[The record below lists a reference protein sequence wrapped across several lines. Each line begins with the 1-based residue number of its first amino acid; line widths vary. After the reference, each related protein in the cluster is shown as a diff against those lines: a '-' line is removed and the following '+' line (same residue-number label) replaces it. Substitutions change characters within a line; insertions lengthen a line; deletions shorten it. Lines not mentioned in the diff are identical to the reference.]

1 MRRRGFIKMTL
12 AAESFADQD
21 REFGGSTVDEGNLA
35 APQKP
40 NTLGFPAFSDPKW
53 C

>member
-1 MRRRGFIKMTL
+1 MNMTL

-21 REFGGSTVDEGNLA
+21 RELGGSTVDEGNLA

-40 NTLGFPAFSDPKW
+40 HTLGFPGASPRFHLAGFELA
-53 C
+53 